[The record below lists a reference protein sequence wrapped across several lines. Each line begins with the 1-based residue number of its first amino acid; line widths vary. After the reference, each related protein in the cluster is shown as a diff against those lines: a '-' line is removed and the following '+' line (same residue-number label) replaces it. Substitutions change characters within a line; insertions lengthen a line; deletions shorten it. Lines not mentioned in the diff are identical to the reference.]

1 MFFVGIFCKNF
12 YSFDY
17 GFTRKTLRLND
28 VLNLEGNIEAMNVFW
43 NICFTN
49 FLASIEMQETSSC
62 ALSSVKEE
70 YAEIA
75 RNNTEVTR
83 ALRLPFKG
91 IK

>member
-1 MFFVGIFCKNF
+1 
-12 YSFDY
+12 
-17 GFTRKTLRLND
+17 
-28 VLNLEGNIEAMNVFW
+28 
-43 NICFTN
+43 
-49 FLASIEMQETSSC
+49 MQETSSC

-75 RNNTEVTR
+75 KNNTEVTR

>member
-1 MFFVGIFCKNF
+1 ML
-12 YSFDY
+12 S
-17 GFTRKTLRLND
+17 
-28 VLNLEGNIEAMNVFW
+28 LEGNIEAMNAFW
-43 NICFTN
+43 NICSLDMATFTN
-49 FLASIEMQETSSC
+49 FLASVEMQETRSC

-75 RNNTEVTR
+75 KNNTEVTR